1 MVSIITINKNNL
13 QGLIRTTESVI
24 SQTNL
29 DFNWIIIDGNSIDG
43 SIDFIKKIKFPRL
56 KVIIEEDRGIYDAMN
71 KGIDLIDGEDLVWL
85 LNSGDSIAS
94 ITIIGQ
100 ISNLNYDI
108 IYGNLVTVE
117 YLGKKICEIKL
128 KNPDNLDLL
137 WLYSKTINH
146 QSYLIKGHLLKN
158 YKFNTRYKVCSD
170 WMQIFSIL
178 WFEKHL
184 SIMKLNLELVKYE
197 LGGYSEKYNELR
209 KAERQDFLNSL
220 LSEHQRITFDRVTH
234 IVTKPEYNNIITLAK
249 GRFRWSVFKLVL
261 IILSK

>member
-146 QSYLIKGHLLKN
+146 QSYLIIIK
-158 YKFNTRYKVCSD
+158 
-170 WMQIFSIL
+170 
-178 WFEKHL
+178 
-184 SIMKLNLELVKYE
+184 KLQV
-197 LGGYSEKYNELR
+197 
-209 KAERQDFLNSL
+209 
-220 LSEHQRITFDRVTH
+220 
-234 IVTKPEYNNIITLAK
+234 
-249 GRFRWSVFKLVL
+249 
-261 IILSK
+261 